1 MENQNTPE
9 NIAENKPECIQD
21 LLKINNIT
29 RITKFDEINQIY
41 DYKKLLETDEVFI
54 KCKKTNIII
63 FDTDVFNSCYVI
75 DVLNK
80 FLEKEKFENTD
91 ISYCDNMGIYEEL
104 FRDFFKDKFSLEKP
118 IPVILVINIVETCG
132 NINQEDSDIYLITE
146 RLGPI
151 TTNEFMEI
159 KSIVNGK

>member
-1 MENQNTPE
+1 MENQETNQEIKT
-9 NIAENKPECIQD
+9 PECIQD
-21 LLKINNIT
+21 LLKINNVT

-54 KCKKTNIII
+54 KCKKSNIII

-75 DVLNK
+75 DVLNQ

-104 FRDFFKDKFSLEKP
+104 FKDFFKDKFSLEKP
-118 IPVILVINIVETCG
+118 IPVILVINIVENSG
-132 NINQEDSDIYLITE
+132 EINKEDSDIYLITE
-146 RLGPI
+146 RFGPI

-159 KSIVNGK
+159 KSIINR